1 MALSY
6 VAFFQKI
13 SATSKD
19 RFVVDFPEVTS
30 AIGHFPGLTADAA
43 GTKLHAMFQRQA
55 KAVQEVITGA
65 LVEHQVALFRNELPS
80 GSLLAMCFNRNHV
93 VTEPPSGYDAQMKAF
108 VDRLSAPVLEFAV
121 DEIRARVLF
130 HGGDRLD
137 DANYR
142 IVLAL
147 ITNFRS
153 AKATSTEVP
162 FIKAPALATA
172 MNIDEQSLR
181 QQVSRLRKAIDPLA
195 VKLGI
200 PMDQNTFIE
209 TRERAGYRI
218 NPECREISV
227 ADVRAAD
234 QAVSPG

>member
-1 MALSY
+1 
-6 VAFFQKI
+6 V
-13 SATSKD
+13 
-19 RFVVDFPEVTS
+19 
-30 AIGHFPGLTADAA
+30 
-43 GTKLHAMFQRQA
+43 
-55 KAVQEVITGA
+55 
-65 LVEHQVALFRNELPS
+65 
-80 GSLLAMCFNRNHV
+80 
-93 VTEPPSGYDAQMKAF
+93 KAF

-121 DEIRARVLF
+121 DETNARILL

-153 AKATSTEVP
+153 AKATSAEVP
-162 FIKAPALATA
+162 FIRAPDLATV

-181 QQVSRLRKAIDPLA
+181 QQVSRLRKAIEPLA

-209 TRERAGYRI
+209 TKERAGYRI
-218 NPECREISV
+218 NPDCREISV

-234 QAVSPG
+234 RALLPG